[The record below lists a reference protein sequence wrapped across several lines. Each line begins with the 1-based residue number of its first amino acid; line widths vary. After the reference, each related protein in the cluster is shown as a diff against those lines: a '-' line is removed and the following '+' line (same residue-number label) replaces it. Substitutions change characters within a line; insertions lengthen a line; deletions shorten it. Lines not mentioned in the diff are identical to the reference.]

1 MTERGQSMSIGAK
14 QPPAYLL
21 LAVLLGSM
29 ALSLRAANPSV
40 PPVILLASDG
50 ASADSFGSSLA
61 LDGNTAVVGAP
72 GHGGAQGT
80 AFVFVRSGAAWT
92 QQAQLTASDG
102 VRGDQFGVSVSIV
115 GGTIAIGASG
125 KSSGRGAVYIFGLTG
140 LNWYQT
146 TELTA
151 ADGASGDAF
160 GGSVSMSG
168 NTVLVGAGNKGS
180 GRGGTYVFVNTNGA
194 WSQQATLAP
203 SDAAAGDAFG
213 QAVALD
219 VDTAVVGALG
229 KNNGQGAAYV
239 FVRSSNTWSQQAKFA
254 PGDLASDAQFGV
266 SVAVNADT
274 VVAGVNSKSFAPGAA
289 YVFVR
294 FGTIWNQ
301 QAKLGSPSD
310 SGANAFG
317 TAVAVLGDTLLCNEP
332 ANSQEFG
339 EAYVFVRS
347 GTTWIPQPK
356 LTASDGAI
364 GDVFSTA
371 MALSSNTALFGSPS
385 KGSSKGEAYAFVQS
399 GSTFVQ
405 QAVLTGTGTST
416 ADSFGTSVSVSGG
429 TAVVGA
435 PNKSSGR
442 GTAYVFSRTGAN
454 WNQQSELTASDA
466 ANNDA
471 FGTSVS
477 IDGDTALIGAS
488 GKNGQGVAYV
498 FVRSGS
504 TWTQQAELTASDAA
518 SGDFFGG
525 SVSLS
530 GDTAV
535 VGANGRLAGKGV
547 AYVFVR
553 SGAAWTQQ
561 AKLTASDGVANDIFG
576 IGVSVSGDTALIGA
590 QGRTSFLGTAYVFV
604 RSGATWTQQAELTPD
619 PTTHS
624 FAHAVSVDG
633 DTSLV
638 GAYLDTGASV
648 GAAYVFV
655 RSGTTWTRQAKLV
668 ASDGASGDI
677 LGVSVALSGD
687 TALLGADGRNSKR
700 GAAYVFG
707 RSGSAWTQQLELTA
721 PDAASGDQFG
731 SAVAVNA
738 GTILA
743 ASPSK
748 ASSEG
753 EAYLFPFPIIAA
765 NGVLNGAS
773 FVAPVAPGSFATV
786 FGNNYSTTDTSFS
799 AAPLPTSLN
808 NVSVSVNGS
817 LVPLYFA
824 GYTQVNFQMPY
835 ETPVGT
841 ANVVVTVNGVSTSTA
856 SVSINATA
864 PGILVYGA
872 NHAIVQNADFSLNA
886 TGDPAA
892 VGTYVT
898 LYAAG
903 LGQLDHPIPTG
914 AAAPS
919 NPLSNAVA
927 VPTVTING
935 VNAPVVFAGMAP
947 GFVGLA
953 QLDVQIPSLPT
964 GTYPIVIKQGGQAS
978 NAPLIDVTQ

>member
-1 MTERGQSMSIGAK
+1 MSIGAQ
-14 QPPAYLL
+14 QPSSYLFL
-21 LAVLLGSM
+21 LAVLLGST
-29 ALSLRAANPSV
+29 AASLKADNPLV
-40 PPVILLASDG
+40 PAVVLLASDG

-80 AFVFVRSGAAWT
+80 AFVFVRSGSSWT

-115 GGTIAIGASG
+115 GGSIAIGASG
-125 KSSGRGAVYIFGLTG
+125 KSSGRGAVYVFVQSGTA
-140 LNWYQT
+140 WSQQAV
-146 TELTA
+146 LTA

-168 NTVLVGAGNKGS
+168 STVLVGAGNKGS
-180 GRGGTYVFVNTNGA
+180 GRGGAYVFANTNGG
-194 WSQQATLAP
+194 WSQQATLSP

-213 QAVALD
+213 NAVALN

-229 KNNGQGAAYV
+229 KNNGQGAVYV
-239 FVRSSNTWSQQAKFA
+239 FVRSSNAWSQQTKFA
-254 PGDLASDAQFGV
+254 PSDLASDAQFGV

-274 VVAGVNSKSFAPGAA
+274 VVAGINSKSFATGAA

-294 FGTIWNQ
+294 SGTIWNQ

-317 TAVAVLGDTLLCNEP
+317 TAVAIIGDTLLCNEP

-347 GTTWIPQPK
+347 GTTWTPQPK

-364 GDVFSTA
+364 GDVFGTT
-371 MALSSNTALFGSPS
+371 MALSSNTALFGSPNH
-385 KGSSKGEAYAFVQS
+385 GNSKGEAYAFVQS
-399 GSTFVQ
+399 GPTFVQ
-405 QAVLTGTGTST
+405 QAVLNGAGTST

-442 GTAYVFSRTGAN
+442 GTVYVFSRTGAN

-504 TWTQQAELTASDAA
+504 TWTQQAELAASDAA
-518 SGDFFGG
+518 SGDAFGG

-530 GDTAV
+530 GNTAV
-535 VGANGRLAGKGV
+535 VGANGKLTGQGV

-553 SGAAWTQQ
+553 SGATWTQQ
-561 AKLTASDGVANDIFG
+561 AKLTASDGVAHDIFG
-576 IGVSVSGDTALIGA
+576 TGVSVSGDTALIGA
-590 QGRTSFLGTAYVFV
+590 QGRSSFLGTAYVFV
-604 RSGATWTQQAELTPD
+604 RSGTAWTQQAELTPD

-633 DTSLV
+633 DTALV
-638 GAYLDTGASV
+638 GAYLDTGGSL

-677 LGVSVALSGD
+677 LGVSVALNGD

-700 GAAYVFG
+700 GAAYVFT
-707 RSGSAWTQQLELTA
+707 RSGSAWTQQFELTA
-721 PDAASGDQFG
+721 PDAASGDQLGF
-731 SAVAVNA
+731 AVAVNA

-743 ASPSK
+743 TSPSK

-753 EAYLFPFPIIAA
+753 EAYLYPFPIIAA
-765 NGVLNGAS
+765 NGVFNGAS
-773 FVAPVAPGSFATV
+773 FVAPVAPGSLATV
-786 FGNNYSTTDTSFS
+786 FGNNFSTTDTSFS
-799 AAPLPTSLN
+799 NAPLPTSLN
-808 NVSVSVNGS
+808 NVSVSVNGNP
-817 LVPLYFA
+817 VPLVFA

-835 ETPVGT
+835 ETPLGS
-841 ANVVVTVNGVSTSTA
+841 ANVAVTVNGFTTA
-856 SVSINATA
+856 TTSVSITATA

-872 NHAIVQNADFSLNA
+872 NRAIIQNADFSLNA
-886 TGDPAA
+886 AGNPAA

-898 LYAAG
+898 VYVVG
-903 LGQLDHPIPTG
+903 LGQLDNPIPTG
-914 AAAPS
+914 AVAPGS
-919 NPLSNAVA
+919 PFSNAVV
-927 VPTVTING
+927 VPTATING
-935 VNAPVVFAGMAP
+935 VNAPVVFAGMSP

-953 QLDVQIPSLPT
+953 QVDVQIPSLPT